1 MSNSLLILKVIAKV
15 MRPSL
20 NCVLG
25 CYEAKGKKYLPRQ
38 HLGKL
43 HEHKFKRNFQDSLNS
58 DFEHNYAV
66 RKN

>member
-1 MSNSLLILKVIAKV
+1 